1 MQTLTTRPADQSVH
15 VRVLPT
21 GRRIL
26 SQLSV
31 LDVIPKCYLLPR
43 QPRFAWVELAY
54 VGRCHAK
61 L

>member
-26 SQLSV
+26 SQLSETRRYPEMLFV
-31 LDVIPKCYLLPR
+31 AATTTVCMSGARVCRPVPR
-43 QPRFAWVELAY
+43 
-54 VGRCHAK
+54 
-61 L
+61 